1 IVVVSLPPL
10 WSDLEKQSIEN
21 AISVYAKEREAIK
34 TLGMAV
40 EDFLDRNPSA
50 KSSDPIK
57 VEDVDLNRIKFTYEQ
72 SDSGLTYKKQSV
84 IVFHNGISYQIDFT
98 ATPGTFDKN
107 LPVFTA
113 FCDAIDFI
121 EKAMPD
127 EATTKGQQD
136 GADQPATAPES
147 KPEGKEN
154 PKQESEARPQ

>member
-1 IVVVSLPPL
+1 M
-10 WSDLEKQSIEN
+10 WSEIEKQSIEN
-21 AISVYAKEREAIK
+21 AISVYAKEREAIE

-40 EDFLDRNPSA
+40 EEFLARIPSA

-57 VEDVDLNRIKFTYEQ
+57 SEDVDPHRIKFTYEQ

-113 FCDAIDFI
+113 FCDAIEFI

-127 EATTKGQQD
+127 EATREAEQD
-136 GADQPATAPES
+136 SAEQPATAPGS
-147 KPEGKEN
+147 KPEGEEN
-154 PKQESEARPQ
+154 PNPESEARSQ